1 MRKVN
6 LILFSIL
13 CLFIFTFK
21 VDAVCND
28 KALNEW
34 ATNATI
40 EYMEDVDIR
49 IQKIILYI
57 VRNTCIYYLFLHKM
71 KKEK

>member
-21 VDAVCND
+21 VDALCND
-28 KALNEW
+28 KALNE
-34 ATNATI
+34 
-40 EYMEDVDIR
+40 
-49 IQKIILYI
+49 
-57 VRNTCIYYLFLHKM
+57 
-71 KKEK
+71 

>member
-49 IQKIILYI
+49 ES
-57 VRNTCIYYLFLHKM
+57 RR
-71 KKEK
+71 